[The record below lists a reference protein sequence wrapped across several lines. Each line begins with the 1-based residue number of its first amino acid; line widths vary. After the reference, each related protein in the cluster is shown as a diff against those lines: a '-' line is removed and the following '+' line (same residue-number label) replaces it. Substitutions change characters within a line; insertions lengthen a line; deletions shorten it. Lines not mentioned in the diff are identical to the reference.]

1 MKNIKIFG
9 LTDVGM
15 VREKNEDSFA
25 IFKTSDMDVAVV
37 ADGMG
42 GHTGGQIASSTTV
55 ETIKNYF
62 QKNGKKLK
70 IKELIEDSLTL
81 SNRKIREISA
91 SLPAGMSMGTTCTM
105 AVIRGKFCYYG
116 HIGDSKLYH
125 ITKDS
130 INQIS
135 TDHTMLQRMLDSGA
149 LKAEE
154 AENYA
159 HKNIIYR
166 SIGGSENFKID
177 STEHFLF
184 IEGEMLLLCSDG
196 LSGLLTQE
204 EMFEILKAKGNIKSA
219 AEYMINLA
227 KHRGGDD
234 NITLI
239 IVEKGKFRREK
250 SIKLQKIK
258 KIKRKIGGENRKPL
272 IAVLLILLLVLT
284 TLLFYLMKDTIF
296 EKIKRKNI
304 VKKSDVEKISDT
316 GVNGNISKKKVKK
329 QEKKIKKE
337 TKTDSKKENNDEKP

>member
-15 VREKNEDSFA
+15 KREKNEDSFT
-25 IFKTSDMDVAVV
+25 IFRTSNMDVVVV

-62 QKNGKKLK
+62 KKNGKKLK

-91 SLPAGMSMGTTCTM
+91 GLAPGMSMGTTCTM
-105 AVIRGKFCYYG
+105 AVIKGKFCYYG

-130 INQIS
+130 ISQIS

-149 LKAEE
+149 LKPEE

-166 SIGGSENFKID
+166 SIGGSENFKSD
-177 STEHFLF
+177 STKHFLF
-184 IEGEMLLLCSDG
+184 IKGEILLLCSDG
-196 LSGLLTQE
+196 LSGYITSE
-204 EMFEILKAKGNIKSA
+204 EMLEILKAKANIKSA

-234 NITLI
+234 NITVI

-250 SIKLQKIK
+250 GIKLQKIK
-258 KIKRKIGGENRKPL
+258 KIKRKTQGANRKPL

-284 TLLFYLMKDTIF
+284 GLLLYLMKDTIF
-296 EKIKRKNI
+296 EKTKRKNI
-304 VKKSDVEKISDT
+304 VKKKDAEKISDT
-316 GVNGNISKKKVKK
+316 VVNSDMKQKKFGLNHFNPRIAL
-329 QEKKIKKE
+329 ECC
-337 TKTDSKKENNDEKP
+337 